1 MARASM
7 QAHMGTV
14 PQQPCLCSHTQVLPR
29 IRTAHLAQRVKGL
42 VSGSTHMSIVGWVQ
56 LVGWGS
62 HARGRRGVFITLIIM
77 VARLQL
83 FIIVLSCL
91 VPLVIQEPMVG
102 GDRPG
107 REKACQLLGLTTQAT
122 VQDAWRCCAPP
133 PAAQVSPTMPLFTPY
148 SVGGGSQFHQRAR
161 VWGPQLRTPPVHLGI
176 CHGLTGVPTASPVPS
191 GP

>member
-14 PQQPCLCSHTQVLPR
+14 PQQPCPCSHTQVLPR

-42 VSGSTHMSIVGWVQ
+42 VSGSTHMSTVGWVQ

-62 HARGRRGVFITLIIM
+62 HAGGQGGVFITLIIM

-91 VPLVIQEPMVG
+91 VPLVIQEPVVVG
-102 GDRPG
+102 ADLAERKPAGCWDSQHRPWCRMRG
-107 REKACQLLGLTTQAT
+107 GAVLRPQPPRCRPPCPSSRLTVWVADLSSTS
-122 VQDAWRCCAPP
+122 
-133 PAAQVSPTMPLFTPY
+133 VSV
-148 SVGGGSQFHQRAR
+148 SGGHSCGPHQC
-161 VWGPQLRTPPVHLGI
+161 T
-176 CHGLTGVPTASPVPS
+176 
-191 GP
+191 